1 MDIERKVRG
10 LSDKEVAESRLKH
23 GENVLT
29 PPEKT
34 SLWRLYLDKY
44 NDPIIKILLVA
55 AAISL
60 GLAAIENDY
69 VEAIG
74 IFLAIFFA
82 TTVGFYFERDA
93 AKRFDELTAGSIAY
107 VVCPPAS

>member
-1 MDIERKVRG
+1 MGREHPH
-10 LSDKEVAESRLKH
+10 ASRAH
-23 GENVLT
+23 
-29 PPEKT
+29 
-34 SLWRLYLDKY
+34 LDVEAIPRKY

-60 GLAAIENDY
+60 GLAVIENDY

-93 AKRFDELTAGSIAY
+93 ADDSRNSRHWARNN
-107 VVCPPAS
+107 P

>member
-1 MDIERKVRG
+1 MKEENKVRG
-10 LSDKEVAESRLKH
+10 LSEQQVKENRERWGA
-23 GENVLT
+23 NVLT
-29 PPEKT
+29 PPERT
-34 SLWRLYLDKY
+34 SMWKLYLEKY

-60 GLAAIENDY
+60 ALAVIENDY

-93 AKRFDELTAGSIAY
+93 AKRFEELTALGEEQPVK
-107 VVCPPAS
+107 VVR